1 MIQQARQTGVTSPRQ
16 LAAVLTENG
25 IPTPAGRDAWSPAQ
39 VARVVRQIGD

>member
-1 MIQQARQTGVTSPRQ
+1 MQAGADPYGPGYWQ

-25 IPTPAGRDAWSPAQ
+25 IPTAAERDAWSPAQ